1 MMFEDRS
8 GYQVFTVKISPAD
21 VIVDEA
27 KFRSLPD
34 IMMYKIATNALG
46 PALYIRRVVSR
57 G

>member
-34 IMMYKIATNALG
+34 IMMHKIATNDVG